1 VTGAGG
7 GGWLASRLVFERGYW
22 TVTRV
27 GGVPLRV
34 HWSAAVGALVFGGLR
49 FAPAA
54 WLAFLVIV
62 LLHEVGHALVVRAL
76 RHRVVALEVTGFGGL
91 CRWSGAATPLE
102 RSLIAWGGV
111 LAQAVLL
118 IVALVVFALG
128 GFRVVPFGGELAYT
142 FVWTNLW
149 LIGLNLLPFAP
160 LDGAEAWRLFPEL
173 GRWRR
178 SRLDARAGR
187 ALLEQILARPAPPR
201 PAARPSARRQPGD
214 DVRAERRAPPG
225 APAPGS
231 DRARSDA
238 SSSRELADLL
248 RRVGDEAGR
257 ARRDRER

>member
-1 VTGAGG
+1 MAGARG
-7 GGWLASRLVFERGYW
+7 GGWLACRLVFERGYW
-22 TVTRV
+22 TVTRL
-27 GGVPLRV
+27 GGVPLRL
-34 HWSAAVGALVFGGLR
+34 HWSTALGALVFGGLR

-76 RHRVVALEVTGFGGL
+76 RHRVMAIEVTGFGGL

-102 RSLIAWGGV
+102 RSMIAWGGV

-118 IVALVVFALG
+118 VVALAVLALG
-128 GFRVVPFGGELAYT
+128 GWRAVPFGGELAYT

-160 LDGAEAWRLFPEL
+160 LDGAEAWRLVTEL
-173 GRWRR
+173 GRRR
-178 SRLDARAGR
+178 RTRLDARAGR
-187 ALLEQILARPAPPR
+187 QLLDQILARPAPRR
-201 PAARPSARRQPGD
+201 PAARRSEGPEPGD
-214 DVRAERRAPPG
+214 GVGAGRPAPPG
-225 APAPGS
+225 GPDPRSGG
-231 DRARSDA
+231 ARGDA
-238 SSSRELADLL
+238 NAQQELAELL